1 LKGYGSLGGECDPS
15 FKKKKDF
22 GVIDQEFSGKDVRER
37 YNQVRL
43 ETIEGST
50 AKKQPDDQV
59 RDSMAQEP
67 KDSEGTGKSLETPR
81 MGVASDFS

>member
-1 LKGYGSLGGECDPS
+1 MGGDSDPS

-22 GVIDQEFSGKDVRER
+22 GVIEQESSGKNIGER

-50 AKKQPDDQV
+50 AKKQADDPV
-59 RDSMAQEP
+59 RDSIAQEP
-67 KDSEGTGKSLETPR
+67 KDSERTGKSLETPR
-81 MGVASDFS
+81 MGVGSDFS